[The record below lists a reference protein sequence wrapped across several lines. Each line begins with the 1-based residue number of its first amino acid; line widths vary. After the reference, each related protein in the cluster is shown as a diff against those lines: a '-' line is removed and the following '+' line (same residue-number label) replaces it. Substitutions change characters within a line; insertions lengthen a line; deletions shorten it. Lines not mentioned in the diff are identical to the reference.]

1 MNTTATT
8 RIHIPYLLH
17 TTKGEGRC
25 GLLIARRGFLRYL
38 AAEIGLRAAAQWAKN
53 NKTGQFISL
62 RFKTKEDRSLFMQ
75 RFTVL
80 TAKATQTRYNHGDRY
95 AFSPMSL
102 HMVK

>member
-38 AAEIGLRAAAQWAKN
+38 AAEIGLQSAAQWAKD
-53 NKTGQFISL
+53 NKTGQSIEL
-62 RFKTKEDRSLFMQ
+62 RFKTKDDRALFMQ
-75 RFTVL
+75 RFTAL
-80 TAKATQTRYNHGDRY
+80 TAESTQSRFSCGDRDAY
-95 AFSPMSL
+95 SPMSL